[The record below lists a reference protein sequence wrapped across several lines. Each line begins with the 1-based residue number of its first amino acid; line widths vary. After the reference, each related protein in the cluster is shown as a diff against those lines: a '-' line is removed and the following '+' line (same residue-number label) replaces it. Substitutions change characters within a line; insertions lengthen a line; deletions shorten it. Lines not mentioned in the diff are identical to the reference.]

1 MRIADT
7 LEGDRAIKR
16 FFLLLGSFLL
26 GSRCTS
32 HKYRECDYSN
42 GGTSINSHV

>member
-7 LEGDRAIKR
+7 LEGNRAMKR

-26 GSRCTS
+26 GNRCTS
-32 HKYRECDYSN
+32 RKRDKKNHRYYE
-42 GGTSINSHV
+42 TSVNYHA